1 MEELEK
7 TTDASKRTAARRT
20 RLRRVGFGAAALAA
34 AFAIFNVGVR
44 TVAPFFLFH
53 PNDDPAARA
62 ELTRIAA
69 ETGKVDAMRTTLS
82 DGTEI
87 FGWAA
92 FAEAKNAGSPD
103 ATERPASADSLNSP
117 NLPGDADSVR
127 PVVLYFEGNGGN
139 SAARTLDVVRKPG
152 PLVGFD
158 FVCCD
163 YPGYGE
169 SGGEP
174 SERTLKAFGLAAY
187 DATVEA
193 FPGRRIV
200 VLGFSLG
207 TGVATYV
214 ASERPVVGLI
224 LAAPYADG
232 FDLFNNFAPIFYG
245 PTRLTVPYRMEAV
258 KFAEK
263 VDVRPLI
270 LATRPDALVPFESS
284 ERLAKAFPNGVEFVA
299 QDDVEHHWVWT
310 TETASAEIA
319 EYLRS
324 LTPSESTG
332 TADEAENGE
341 TR

>member
-1 MEELEK
+1 MEELGK
-7 TTDASKRTAARRT
+7 TPDAPKRTAARRT
-20 RLRRVGFGAAALAA
+20 TIRRVGFVAAALLVA
-34 AFAIFNVGVR
+34 AFAVFNVGVR
-44 TVAPFFLFH
+44 TIAPLFLFH
-53 PNDDPAARA
+53 PNDDPTARA
-62 ELTRIAA
+62 ELTRLAE
-69 ETGKVDAMRTTLS
+69 ETGSVEAMRTTLD

-92 FAEAKNAGSPD
+92 LAR
-103 ATERPASADSLNSP
+103 TETE
-117 NLPGDADSVR
+117 R

-139 SAARTLDVVRKPG
+139 SAARTLEIVRKPG
-152 PLVGFD
+152 PLAGFD

-174 SERTLKAFGLAAY
+174 SERSLKTFGLAAY
-187 DATVEA
+187 DATVKA

-200 VLGFSLG
+200 VFGFSLG

-214 ASERPVVGLI
+214 ASEREVVGLI

-245 PTRLTVPYRMEAV
+245 PTRSTVPYRMEAV

-284 ERLAKAFPNGVEFVA
+284 ERLAKAFPSGAEFVA
-299 QDDVEHHWVWT
+299 QDDVEHHWVWS
-310 TETASAEIA
+310 TEIASAEIA

-324 LTPSESTG
+324 LTSPESSEARRS
-332 TADEAENGE
+332 E
-341 TR
+341 

>member
-1 MEELEK
+1 MMEAVK
-7 TTDASKRTAARRT
+7 TEETAETVQASGTKRRRK
-20 RLRRVGFGAAALAA
+20 RVAVVLLAA
-34 AFAIFNVGVR
+34 ATAFAMFNVGVR
-44 TVAPFFLFH
+44 TIAPRMLFH
-53 PNDDPAARA
+53 PNDDPGARA
-62 ELTRIAA
+62 ELTRIAE
-69 ETGKVDAMRTTLS
+69 ETGNVEPMRTTLA

-92 FAEAKNAGSPD
+92 LAR
-103 ATERPASADSLNSP
+103 TETE
-117 NLPGDADSVR
+117 R

-139 SAARTLDVVRKPG
+139 SAARTRDVVRNPG
-152 PLVGFD
+152 PLAGFD
-158 FVCCD
+158 FVCRD

-169 SGGEP
+169 SGGKPCEK
-174 SERTLKAFGLAAY
+174 TLKAFGLAAY
-187 DATVEA
+187 DATA
-193 FPGRRIV
+193 KRFPGRRIV
-200 VLGFSLG
+200 VFGFSLG

-214 ASERPVVGLI
+214 ASERKVAGLI

-284 ERLAKAFPNGVEFVA
+284 ERLAKAFESGAEFVA
-299 QDDVEHHWVWT
+299 QDDVEHHWVWS
-310 TETASAEIA
+310 TEEAGAAIA

-324 LTPSESTG
+324 LTPPKTSD
-332 TADEAENGE
+332 AP
-341 TR
+341 R

>member
-1 MEELEK
+1 MEKITEK
-7 TTDASKRTAARRT
+7 AR
-20 RLRRVGFGAAALAA
+20 AAAQENVATAKTKRRGKRGAIALSLAA
-34 AFAIFNVGVR
+34 ATAFAVFVVGVR
-44 TVAPFFLFH
+44 AISPIFIFH
-53 PNDDPAARA
+53 PNDDQNARA
-62 ELTRIAA
+62 ELARIAE
-69 ETGKVDAMRTTLS
+69 ETGRVAALRTALD

-92 FAEAKNAGSPD
+92 LAEAEGAE
-103 ATERPASADSLNSP
+103 ATESLNFPNSP
-117 NLPGDADSVR
+117 NSLGGAETER

-152 PLVGFD
+152 PLAGFD

-174 SERTLKAFGLAAY
+174 CEKTLKSMGLAAY

-200 VLGFSLG
+200 VFGFSLG

-214 ASERPVVGLI
+214 ASERKVDGLI

-232 FDLFNNFAPIFYG
+232 FDLFNNVAPIFYG
-245 PTRLTVPYRMEAV
+245 PTRLAVPYRMESV

-270 LATRPDALVPFESS
+270 LATRVDELVPCASA
-284 ERLAKAFPNGVEFVA
+284 ERLAKAFESGAEFVA
-299 QDDVEHHWVWT
+299 QDDVEHHWVWS
-310 TETASAEIA
+310 TEIASAEIA

-324 LTPSESTG
+324 LTPSES
-332 TADEAENGE
+332 AAASNGE

>member
-1 MEELEK
+1 MESLEQMS
-7 TTDASKRTAARRT
+7 DAPKRPTARRT
-20 RLRRVGFGAAALAA
+20 TLCRVGLVAAALLVA

-44 TVAPFFLFH
+44 TIAPFFLFH
-53 PNDDPAARA
+53 PNDDPTARA
-62 ELTRIAA
+62 ELTRLAA
-69 ETGKVDAMRTTLS
+69 ETGNVAAIQTTLD
-82 DGTEI
+82 DGTAVS
-87 FGWAA
+87 GWAA
-92 FAEAKNAGSPD
+92 FAEAETA
-103 ATERPASADSLNSP
+103 ASLNDANSLSSP
-117 NLPGDADSVR
+117 NSLDGAAAKR

-152 PLVGFD
+152 PLAGFD

-174 SERTLKAFGLAAY
+174 SERSLKTFGLAAY
-187 DATVEA
+187 DATAKA

-200 VLGFSLG
+200 VFGFSLG
-207 TGVATYV
+207 TGVASYV
-214 ASERPVVGLI
+214 ASEREVVGLI

-245 PTRLTVPYRMEAV
+245 PTRSTVPYRMEAV

-284 ERLAKAFPNGVEFVA
+284 ERLAKAFPSGVEFVA
-299 QDDVEHHWVWT
+299 QDDVEHHWVWA
-310 TETASAEIA
+310 TEIASAEIA

-324 LTPSESTG
+324 LTPPKSSEARRS
-332 TADEAENGE
+332 E
-341 TR
+341 

>member
-1 MEELEK
+1 MESLGK
-7 TTDASKRTAARRT
+7 TSDAPKRPASRRT
-20 RLRRVGFGAAALAA
+20 RLRRAGLVAAASLVA
-34 AFAIFNVGVR
+34 AFAVFNVGVR
-44 TVAPFFLFH
+44 TIAPLFLFH
-53 PNDDPAARA
+53 PNDDPTARA
-62 ELTRIAA
+62 ELTRIAE
-69 ETGKVDAMRTTLS
+69 ETGNVAAIQTTLD
-82 DGTEI
+82 DGTAVA
-87 FGWAA
+87 GWAA
-92 FAEAKNAGSPD
+92 FAEAESA
-103 ATERPASADSLNSP
+103 ASLNDADSLSSP
-117 NLPGDADSVR
+117 NSLDGAAAKR

-139 SAARTLDVVRKPG
+139 SAARTLEIVRKPG
-152 PLVGFD
+152 PLAGFD

-174 SERTLKAFGLAAY
+174 SERTLKTFGLAAY
-187 DATVEA
+187 DATVKA

-200 VLGFSLG
+200 VFGFSLG

-245 PTRLTVPYRMEAV
+245 PTRSTVPYRMEAV

-284 ERLAKAFPNGVEFVA
+284 ERLAKAFRGGVEFVA
-299 QDDVEHHWVWT
+299 QDDVEHHWVWS

-324 LTPSESTG
+324 LTPPESS
-332 TADEAENGE
+332 E
-341 TR
+341 TRRSE

>member
-1 MEELEK
+1 MGELEELGK
-7 TTDASKRTAARRT
+7 TKAEEAATATKRTAFRRA
-20 RLRRVGFGAAALAA
+20 GFVAAALLVA
-34 AFAIFNVGVR
+34 AFAVFNVGVR
-44 TVAPFFLFH
+44 TIAPLFLFH
-53 PNDDPAARA
+53 PNDDPTARA
-62 ELTRIAA
+62 ELTRLAE
-69 ETGKVDAMRTTLS
+69 ETGSVEAMRTTLD

-92 FAEAKNAGSPD
+92 LAR
-103 ATERPASADSLNSP
+103 TETE
-117 NLPGDADSVR
+117 R

-139 SAARTLDVVRKPG
+139 SAARTLEIVRKPG
-152 PLVGFD
+152 PLAGFD

-174 SERTLKAFGLAAY
+174 SERSLKTFGLAAY
-187 DATVEA
+187 DATVKA

-200 VLGFSLG
+200 VFGFSLG

-214 ASERPVVGLI
+214 ASEREVVGLI

-245 PTRLTVPYRMEAV
+245 PTRSTVPYRMEAV

-284 ERLAKAFPNGVEFVA
+284 ERLAKAFPSGAEFVA
-299 QDDVEHHWVWT
+299 QDDVEHHWVWS
-310 TETASAEIA
+310 TEIASAEIA

-324 LTPSESTG
+324 LTSPESSEARRS
-332 TADEAENGE
+332 E
-341 TR
+341 

>member
-1 MEELEK
+1 MEELGK
-7 TTDASKRTAARRT
+7 TTDAPKRRG
-20 RLRRVGFGAAALAA
+20 LRRAGFVAAALVA

-44 TVAPFFLFH
+44 TIAPFFLFH
-53 PNDDPAARA
+53 PNDDPTARA
-62 ELTRIAA
+62 ELTRLAE
-69 ETGKVDAMRTTLS
+69 ETGSVAPLRFALD
-82 DGTEI
+82 DGTAVS
-87 FGWAA
+87 GWAA
-92 FAEAKNAGSPD
+92 GAEAKNAVFLND
-103 ATERPASADSLNSP
+103 ADSLNSP
-117 NLPGDADSVR
+117 DSPGVATTER

-174 SERTLKAFGLAAY
+174 SERSLKTFGLAAY
-187 DATVEA
+187 DATA
-193 FPGRRIV
+193 KRFPGRRIV
-200 VLGFSLG
+200 VFGFSLG

-232 FDLFNNFAPIFYG
+232 FDLFNNVAPIFYG

-270 LATRPDALVPFESS
+270 LATRPDALVPFESA
-284 ERLAKAFPNGVEFVA
+284 ERLAKAFPSGAEFVA
-299 QDDVEHHWVWT
+299 QDDVEHHWVWS
-310 TETASAEIA
+310 TEIASAEIA

-324 LTPSESTG
+324 LAESETST
-332 TADEAENGE
+332 TSE
-341 TR
+341 TRRSE